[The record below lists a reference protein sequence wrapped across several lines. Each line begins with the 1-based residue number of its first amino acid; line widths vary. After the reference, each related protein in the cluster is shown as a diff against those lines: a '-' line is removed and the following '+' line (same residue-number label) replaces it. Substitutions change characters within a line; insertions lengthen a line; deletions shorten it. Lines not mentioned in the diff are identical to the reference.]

1 MTREEEGRAAGGGV
15 TETSQ
20 EPVGETG
27 RLEVLTSDLTSQ
39 WSDSLLSKR
48 VKSLM
53 KTAMA
58 LRMKEMKRCMW
69 M

>member
-1 MTREEEGRAAGGGV
+1 MTREEEGRVAGEGV

-20 EPVGETG
+20 EPMGETG
-27 RLEVLTSDLTSQ
+27 KLEVLTGDLTSQ

-53 KTAMA
+53 KTAIA